1 MAVIEFRN
9 PRGQGQDNQPFDTPD
24 WEEGSSEYGEYGE
37 PEEAY
42 SIQEDRNPRGSLDYD
57 DTADRRRRRSLL
69 RTVGVTAL
77 GILAAVVLGLLIR
90 DRTYS
95 RASFNN
101 VADYEA
107 LDAATYCNLDGC
119 ILAYSRD
126 GASCMDDSGK
136 KIWNLTYE
144 MQQPI
149 ISIDGGVAAIGDY
162 NGSIIYLVNKEK
174 TLNTVNTNM
183 PIRAL
188 CVSESGEV
196 AAVLD
201 DTDVLVWWSHI
212 LQDAIPD
219 ALAFK
224 IVQRVQKGMG
234 FVPLHSAHK
243 SKPFMYLLGTS
254 GCLKW
259 REDDFCR
266 VWTAAPGHPIAQGS
280 PESFEL
286 EEEEM
291 YGEPFDIP
299 RPDDNIFIS
308 WYSGGELFRS
318 GCTWTRGYGRIFY
331 FQPGHET
338 SPNYHN
344 PYVQRLIRQGIRWA
358 APRTWRE
365 NFDCPNILDAPEA
378 RRKRGE
384 QADGQPTL

>member
-1 MAVIEFRN
+1 MSLTAVKEKH
-9 PRGQGQDNQPFDTPD
+9 GCQKA
-24 WEEGSSEYGEYGE
+24 EGAHMIRVTIWYEYAQECGVMERRFVPEMSDEDYAGFEAFVKSRVEKMRAVYPKGLMGTLAGALSEDPELQITMTNIFEPEYGLPDE
-37 PEEAY
+37 
-42 SIQEDRNPRGSLDYD
+42 
-57 DTADRRRRRSLL
+57 LL
-69 RTVGVTAL
+69 E
-77 GILAAVVLGLLIR
+77 
-90 DRTYS
+90 
-95 RASFNN
+95 N
-101 VADYEA
+101 
-107 LDAATYCNLDGC
+107 
-119 ILAYSRD
+119 
-126 GASCMDDSGK
+126 
-136 KIWNLTYE
+136 
-144 MQQPI
+144 
-149 ISIDGGVAAIGDY
+149 
-162 NGSIIYLVNKEK
+162 
-174 TLNTVNTNM
+174 
-183 PIRAL
+183 
-188 CVSESGEV
+188 
-196 AAVLD
+196 
-201 DTDVLVWWSHI
+201 TDVLVWWSHI

-266 VWTAAPGHPIAQGS
+266 VWTAAPGHPIAQGI

-344 PYVQRLIRQGIRWA
+344 PYVQRIIRQGIRWA